1 MGQEKYDKK
10 MREKML
16 QLGMID
22 KFKFAF
28 RNAVVAYVGFAVLA
42 ILNIVIYAGV
52 AGVTIFS
59 SPVRIVGFL
68 LMMLFLIAAG
78 IFFMMIRKNLA
89 LVIVEPIVEIRDAM
103 DKLKMGDLDI
113 RVTYTAQDELGELA
127 EDVRQTCEHLREV
140 TTNACYVL
148 GEMSQGRYDTAA
160 EAIKDKSYAGVFGT
174 LFDSI
179 RLLQEHT
186 NEMLVQMRM
195 VSEQVNA
202 GADQLAAS
210 AQDLAE
216 GATGQACAIEELA
229 GTIKQV
235 TDIST
240 SSASAARNAA
250 EGISASAKEA
260 EKSREEIDRLT
271 EAMKRIDATSNEIAE
286 IIVAIED
293 IASQT
298 NLLSLNASIEAARA
312 GEAGRGFAVV
322 ADQIGKLAA
331 DSAQS
336 AVTTKELIG
345 KCIDEVNAGNAIVE
359 HTMQAIASIFG
370 EMESFAGNAIG
381 AAEAAQTQLDMM
393 NKIEKGIGQITT
405 IVESN
410 SASAEETSA
419 VSQEL
424 AAQASSMENM
434 LDKFRAAGTL
444 LLPRS

>member
-103 DKLKMGDLDI
+103 DKLKVGDLDI

-140 TTNACYVL
+140 TTSACYVL

-250 EGISASAKEA
+250 EGISVSAKEA

-359 HTMQAIASIFG
+359 HTMQTIASIFG

-434 LDKFRAAGTL
+434 LDKFQIAK
-444 LLPRS
+444 

>member
-1 MGQEKYDKK
+1 
-10 MREKML
+10 
-16 QLGMID
+16 
-22 KFKFAF
+22 
-28 RNAVVAYVGFAVLA
+28 
-42 ILNIVIYAGV
+42 
-52 AGVTIFS
+52 
-59 SPVRIVGFL
+59 
-68 LMMLFLIAAG
+68 
-78 IFFMMIRKNLA
+78 
-89 LVIVEPIVEIRDAM
+89 
-103 DKLKMGDLDI
+103 
-113 RVTYTAQDELGELA
+113 
-127 EDVRQTCEHLREV
+127 
-140 TTNACYVL
+140 
-148 GEMSQGRYDTAA
+148 
-160 EAIKDKSYAGVFGT
+160 
-174 LFDSI
+174 
-179 RLLQEHT
+179 
-186 NEMLVQMRM
+186 MLVQMRM

-240 SSASAARNAA
+240 SSASAARSAA
-250 EGISASAKEA
+250 EGISVSAKEA

-359 HTMQAIASIFG
+359 HTMQVIASIFG

>member
-1 MGQEKYDKK
+1 MGREKYDQK

-16 QLGMID
+16 QLGMVD
-22 KFKFAF
+22 KFKYAF
-28 RNAVVAYVGFAVLA
+28 RNAVIAYISFVIFALA
-42 ILNIVIYAGV
+42 NMFIYAGL
-52 AGVTIFS
+52 AGVTIYS
-59 SPVRIVGFL
+59 SLPRIVGFL
-68 LMMLFLIAAG
+68 LMVSSLIAAC
-78 IFFMMIRKNLA
+78 IFFVMIRKNLA
-89 LVIVEPIVEIRDAM
+89 KVIVEPIVEIRDAM
-103 DKLKMGDLDI
+103 DKLKVGDLDVQ
-113 RVTYTAQDELGELA
+113 VTYVANDELGQLA
-127 EDVRQTCEHLREV
+127 EDVRQTCGYLREV
-140 TTNACYVL
+140 TTNAGYVI
-148 GEMSQGRYDTAA
+148 GEMSQGRYDASA
-160 EAIKDKSYAGVFGT
+160 EALKDKVYEGAFGE
-174 LFDSI
+174 LFESI

-186 NEMLVQMRM
+186 NDVLVQMRM

-202 GADQLAAS
+202 GADQLASS

-229 GTIKQV
+229 DTIKQV
-235 TDIST
+235 TEISAN
-240 SSASAARNAA
+240 SATVARSAA
-250 EGISASAKEA
+250 EGVSASAKEA
-260 EKSREEIDRLT
+260 KKSREEIDSLT
-271 EAMKRIDATSNEIAE
+271 AAMNRIDATSKEIAE

-345 KCIDEVNAGNAIVE
+345 KCIEEINTGNDIVD
-359 HTMQAIASIFG
+359 HTIQAITTIFG
-370 EMESFAGNAIG
+370 EMETFAASARG
-381 AAEAAQTQLDMM
+381 AAEAAQTQVDMM
-393 NKIEKGIGQITT
+393 NKIETGIEQITT

-424 AAQASSMENM
+424 AAQASNMENM
-434 LDKFRAAGTL
+434 LDMFHVAAI
-444 LLPRS
+444 